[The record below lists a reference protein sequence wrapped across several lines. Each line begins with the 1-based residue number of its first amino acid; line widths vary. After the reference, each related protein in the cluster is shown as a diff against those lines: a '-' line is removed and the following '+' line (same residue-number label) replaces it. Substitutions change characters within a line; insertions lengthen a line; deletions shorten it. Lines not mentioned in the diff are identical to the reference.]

1 MHIAYIVHVVINA
14 SRTSERRYR
23 MQMSNAWSLCTL
35 RNVDQC
41 RTMSNVG
48 GWWTER
54 HWRRVSR
61 LVGCQSQLGSCAV
74 FASEWRCDSIIDFDN
89 QYQSVIRTGNSQKR
103 FVRDAVSEWCKLD
116 LFKRLRSTTWR
127 HTRGHNENVENVSTT
142 RTSINEVSVWTSI
155 NVIRVRC
162 KDSNTSK
169 CWKRTWY

>member
-1 MHIAYIVHVVINA
+1 
-14 SRTSERRYR
+14 
-23 MQMSNAWSLCTL
+23 MSN
-35 RNVDQC
+35 NV
-41 RTMSNVG
+41 NVG

-127 HTRGHNENVENVSTT
+127 HTRGHNENVENVVNHENLDERGVGLNLDQRDYDTLQRLEYIEVLKTNVVLNVGTHEAT
-142 RTSINEVSVWTSI
+142 RNNHEGEQ
-155 NVIRVRC
+155 R
-162 KDSNTSK
+162 
-169 CWKRTWY
+169 